1 MLSKSLEN
9 ISLDYCGACPSYI
22 KGTNEVLTCFEE
34 FGFFLLR
41 VDGLCYRNITI
52 TYREFVEERAEQMLD
67 KTVRLP
73 GGAAMLVL
81 GDAFCAA
88 THTHTDYWLRRR
100 ER

>member
-1 MLSKSLEN
+1 M
-9 ISLDYCGACPSYI
+9 
-22 KGTNEVLTCFEE
+22 
-34 FGFFLLR
+34 
-41 VDGLCYRNITI
+41 
-52 TYREFVEERAEQMLD
+52 EERAEQMLD